1 MGANTKS
8 CPENGAAG
16 PAAANGFGQLPR
28 RQALRA
34 MACIMLAML
43 LAALSQ
49 TVIVTAMPR
58 IVVDLGGF
66 DRYAW
71 ASTAY
76 FMAATVVAPIVG
88 GLTDIFGR
96 KPFFVVGITVFVLGS
111 VLAGFSV
118 SMDQLIAFRAIQG
131 IGGGTVMI
139 SSLVAIADLFPPE
152 KRGRF
157 QGLIAVVYA
166 VAAVVGP
173 TLGGLITDSISWNWI
188 FLFNV
193 PLGILVLLLIAR
205 TFPNFAPK
213 NRNHDLDYPGM
224 ATLVLAIA
232 SIVPALSMGGVRFP
246 WASPQIIGLLA
257 FGTTMAGAFVLIETR
272 SRSPV
277 FPLSIYGDPVIAI
290 SDIVS
295 LLLGFGLYG
304 SLLFLPLLLQG
315 VHGAS
320 ATGSGTILSHMILGI
335 MIGAIVSGRLLSVAG
350 GHFRVQAIIGT
361 ALMTAGMFLISELDG
376 NTSLLWIKTC
386 IVLSGLGL
394 GATLAVFGQA
404 AQNAVPFRLVGV
416 ATSAIH
422 FFRSLGGVLGVA
434 VLGVVLTTGFS
445 SRLDEAV
452 DDEGGDLLSGDL
464 LDALKENP
472 QEMFYPDAS
481 DRLRESLI
489 ETGPDGAGA
498 ASLLLATLDRALVG
512 AVQDVF
518 VVAAAFM
525 ALAFGL
531 ALFFRGPGEAA
542 NLPESGKQ
550 A

>member
-193 PLGILVLLLIAR
+193 PLGILVSDTTCFSL
-205 TFPNFAPK
+205 
-213 NRNHDLDYPGM
+213 
-224 ATLVLAIA
+224 
-232 SIVPALSMGGVRFP
+232 PALSPISRRRTGITIWTIREWRHWSWQSRPSCRPCP
-246 WASPQIIGLLA
+246 WGASGSPGLHRRLSA
-257 FGTTMAGAFVLIETR
+257 CWR
-272 SRSPV
+272 SGRRWPG
-277 FPLSIYGDPVIAI
+277 PLS
-290 SDIVS
+290 
-295 LLLGFGLYG
+295 
-304 SLLFLPLLLQG
+304 
-315 VHGAS
+315 
-320 ATGSGTILSHMILGI
+320 
-335 MIGAIVSGRLLSVAG
+335 
-350 GHFRVQAIIGT
+350 
-361 ALMTAGMFLISELDG
+361 
-376 NTSLLWIKTC
+376 
-386 IVLSGLGL
+386 
-394 GATLAVFGQA
+394 
-404 AQNAVPFRLVGV
+404 
-416 ATSAIH
+416 
-422 FFRSLGGVLGVA
+422 
-434 VLGVVLTTGFS
+434 
-445 SRLDEAV
+445 
-452 DDEGGDLLSGDL
+452 
-464 LDALKENP
+464 
-472 QEMFYPDAS
+472 
-481 DRLRESLI
+481 
-489 ETGPDGAGA
+489 
-498 ASLLLATLDRALVG
+498 
-512 AVQDVF
+512 
-518 VVAAAFM
+518 
-525 ALAFGL
+525 
-531 ALFFRGPGEAA
+531 
-542 NLPESGKQ
+542 
-550 A
+550 

>member
-1 MGANTKS
+1 
-8 CPENGAAG
+8 
-16 PAAANGFGQLPR
+16 
-28 RQALRA
+28 
-34 MACIMLAML
+34 MLAML

-66 DRYAW
+66 DRCAW

-88 GLTDIFGR
+88 ELTDIFGR

-118 SMDQLIAFRAIQG
+118 SMGQLIAFRAIQG

-232 SIVPALSMGGVRFP
+232 SIVPALSMGGRPVPPGFTADYRLAGVRGDDGG
-246 WASPQIIGLLA
+246 GLC
-257 FGTTMAGAFVLIETR
+257 
-272 SRSPV
+272 P
-277 FPLSIYGDPVIAI
+277 
-290 SDIVS
+290 
-295 LLLGFGLYG
+295 
-304 SLLFLPLLLQG
+304 
-315 VHGAS
+315 
-320 ATGSGTILSHMILGI
+320 
-335 MIGAIVSGRLLSVAG
+335 
-350 GHFRVQAIIGT
+350 
-361 ALMTAGMFLISELDG
+361 
-376 NTSLLWIKTC
+376 
-386 IVLSGLGL
+386 
-394 GATLAVFGQA
+394 
-404 AQNAVPFRLVGV
+404 
-416 ATSAIH
+416 
-422 FFRSLGGVLGVA
+422 
-434 VLGVVLTTGFS
+434 
-445 SRLDEAV
+445 
-452 DDEGGDLLSGDL
+452 
-464 LDALKENP
+464 
-472 QEMFYPDAS
+472 
-481 DRLRESLI
+481 
-489 ETGPDGAGA
+489 
-498 ASLLLATLDRALVG
+498 
-512 AVQDVF
+512 
-518 VVAAAFM
+518 
-525 ALAFGL
+525 
-531 ALFFRGPGEAA
+531 
-542 NLPESGKQ
+542 
-550 A
+550 